1 MVDITHFY
9 DMNCSTIGMILKNK
23 DEIMDYVKSAV
34 PVMLTIISKQ
44 HGKVMEEM
52 EKFVNVW
59 MQDQHQLQV
68 PLSLTLI
75 QEESKFHEDLKEK
88 RGNLA
93 TLSKKLEL
101 DLQEDLSSG
110 LSLYDTMSLLMKT

>member
-1 MVDITHFY
+1 MVDITHSY
-9 DMNCSTIGMILKNK
+9 DMNCSTTGMILKNK
-23 DEIMDYVKSAV
+23 DEIVEYVKSAV

-75 QEESKFHEDLKEK
+75 QEESKSF
-88 RGNLA
+88 
-93 TLSKKLEL
+93 
-101 DLQEDLSSG
+101 
-110 LSLYDTMSLLMKT
+110 MKT